1 MLVGA
6 HVGYT
11 IGSVWA
17 AQRIAR
23 RKPPDYRVIAI
34 MAMLPDLVD
43 RFLYAFVLPDAQG
56 GRLIAH
62 TLLFNLALL
71 ALLMAV
77 KKGFWIYGLASL
89 GHLLLNGDGLTLQH
103 VFWPLLGADL
113 AHIGIAGGGLTT
125 ASYGQQVIDRV
136 RQILNTYG
144 EAQLGAILF
153 EAGGLLAL
161 ALFALCEGLYRPAA
175 LWRFLATG
183 MSKSWQLYEAHT
195 VWREDIS

>member
-1 MLVGA
+1 VLVGA

-11 IGSVWA
+11 IGSAWA

-71 ALLMAV
+71 ALLMAL
-77 KKGFWIYGLASL
+77 KKGF
-89 GHLLLNGDGLTLQH
+89 
-103 VFWPLLGADL
+103 
-113 AHIGIAGGGLTT
+113 
-125 ASYGQQVIDRV
+125 
-136 RQILNTYG
+136 
-144 EAQLGAILF
+144 
-153 EAGGLLAL
+153 
-161 ALFALCEGLYRPAA
+161 
-175 LWRFLATG
+175 
-183 MSKSWQLYEAHT
+183 
-195 VWREDIS
+195 